1 MAGAGDVPAG
11 GRVRHRPR
19 RRPFRSRFPV
29 QRRRRQGRQSRL
41 SLRRAEELRLG
52 PAESHFCSSPAQLV
66 SFYDFFPGARPDRCE
81 RARARAEGCL
91 PGSAT
96 PAVPDP
102 APLGRARLDRFDRL
116 EMDPRLPLQRDQLG
130 ARSVPPG
137 QTFFGADVAGRA
149 EARHDLGHPRPYLAH
164 ASVRHRHHPRGLDRD
179 PEGHSGGGGCRWSR
193 LLPAAVPDPDSDD
206 AADHERGRPFRRHLH
221 FHGHDRDLHPHA
233 RRALRHHPGSP
244 LDGVLHGNPGR
255 RPRRRRSHL
264 DLPRPPPRPRGVVDV
279 AHRPPV
285 GDRVMAVGMR
295 VRRLGGRMLH
305 WMVLAT
311 FCTLLAFP
319 FYWMLI
325 TSFKSTRDL
334 YDLKNNPFIFNE
346 SPTLEHLRLLFRET
360 LFLRWLGNTAFA
372 GLVVVVIT
380 LVLAVPAAY
389 ALARLTGRWG
399 GRVGIGIF
407 LTYLVPPTL
416 LFIPLSRIVAW
427 LGLQDTLWAVIV
439 VYPSFT
445 IPFSTWL
452 LMGFFKSI
460 PAELEDAAMVD
471 GLTRFQ
477 AFLKLVIPISVS
489 GILTVVIFTFTLVS
503 QEFVYALTFISSAA
517 HQTVGV
523 GVPVYLVRGDVYYWG
538 SLMAACLVASLPIAV
553 LYNLFL
559 DRFIAG
565 FTVGSV
571 K

>member
-1 MAGAGDVPAG
+1 MYLG
-11 GRVRHRPR
+11 VR
-19 RRPFRSRFPV
+19 
-29 QRRRRQGRQSRL
+29 
-41 SLRRAEELRLG
+41 A
-52 PAESHFCSSPAQLV
+52 
-66 SFYDFFPGARPDRCE
+66 
-81 RARARAEGCL
+81 
-91 PGSAT
+91 
-96 PAVPDP
+96 
-102 APLGRARLDRFDRL
+102 
-116 EMDPRLPLQRDQLG
+116 
-130 ARSVPPG
+130 
-137 QTFFGADVAGRA
+137 
-149 EARHDLGHPRPYLAH
+149 
-164 ASVRHRHHPRGLDRD
+164 
-179 PEGHSGGGGCRWSR
+179 
-193 LLPAAVPDPDSDD
+193 
-206 AADHERGRPFRRHLH
+206 
-221 FHGHDRDLHPHA
+221 
-233 RRALRHHPGSP
+233 
-244 LDGVLHGNPGR
+244 
-255 RPRRRRSHL
+255 
-264 DLPRPPPRPRGVVDV
+264 
-279 AHRPPV
+279 
-285 GDRVMAVGMR
+285 
-295 VRRLGGRMLH
+295 RRLGAKTFH
-305 WMVLAT
+305 WTVLAT
-311 FCTLLAFP
+311 FSVLLAFP

-334 YDLKNNPFIFNE
+334 YDLENNPFIFNE
-346 SPTLEHLRLLFRET
+346 KPTLEHLRLLFRET

-372 GLVVVVIT
+372 GLVVVGIT
-380 LVLAVPAAY
+380 LLLAVPGAY

-427 LGLQDTLWAVIV
+427 LGLQDTLWAIIV

-460 PAELEDAAMVD
+460 PGELEDAAMVD

-477 AFLKLVIPISVS
+477 TFLKLVIPISVS

-523 GVPVYLVRGDVYYWG
+523 GVPIYLVRGDVYYWG
-538 SLMAACLVASLPIAV
+538 SLMAACLVASLPIAI